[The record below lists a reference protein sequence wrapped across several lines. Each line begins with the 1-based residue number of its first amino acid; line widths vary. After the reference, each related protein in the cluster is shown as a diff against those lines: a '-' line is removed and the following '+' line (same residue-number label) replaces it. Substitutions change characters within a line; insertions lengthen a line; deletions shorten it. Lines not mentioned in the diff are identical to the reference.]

1 MKVTVVLFI
10 TIFISAHAYAADR
23 ITVKA
28 AKVSEVAIYPE
39 HSAPASIISLNESVI
54 SAQIAARVDALSVRV
69 GDIVEKDGI
78 LAQLDC
84 TDYVLSRRQSIA
96 RLQALKTRQ
105 DLAKRRLERT
115 RQLTLKQSVAE
126 EILDERES
134 DYAVLGA
141 ELRGIKAEIEIKKTD
156 ESRCVVLSPFRA
168 LVIERTSS
176 VGEFVNVGTALVKIM
191 DIDMTEIS
199 AQVSSRD
206 TEQVKH
212 ASDLYFEHD
221 GIRYPVKLRAIVQA
235 INAETRNRE
244 VRLTFNDSHALP
256 GASGKLLWRDER
268 AHIPGELLVRRNGE
282 LGVFTVEGNIAKF
295 NSMPSAQAGRASA
308 TSLGSDARVVIEG
321 HFSLKEAMP
330 VDIVN

>member
-1 MKVTVVLFI
+1 MKAIVVLF
-10 TIFISAHAYAADR
+10 TTVFISAHVCAADR

-39 HSAPASIISLNESVI
+39 HSAPASIISMNESII
-54 SAQIAARVDALSVRV
+54 SAQIAARVDALLVRV
-69 GDIVEKDGI
+69 GDIVEKGGV

-84 TDYVLSRRQSIA
+84 TDYVLSRRESLA
-96 RLQALKTRQ
+96 RLQVLETRQ

-115 RQLTLKQSVAE
+115 RQLTIKQSVAE

-141 ELRGIKAEIEIKKTD
+141 ELRGIKTEIEIKKTD
-156 ESRCVVLSPFRA
+156 ESRCTVLSPFRA

-191 DIDMTEIS
+191 DVDMTEIS

-206 TEQVKH
+206 TEQVSH
-212 ASDLYFEHD
+212 AGELYFEHD

-244 VRLTFNDSHALP
+244 VRLSFVGSHALP
-256 GASGKLLWRDER
+256 GATGKLFWRDER

-282 LGVFTVEGNIAKF
+282 LGVFTIEGSVAKF
-295 NSMPSAQAGRASA
+295 NSMPAAQAGRASA
-308 TSLGSDARVVIEG
+308 TSLSKDARVVTEG
-321 HFSLKEAMP
+321 HYLLKESIP
-330 VDIVN
+330 VEIVN